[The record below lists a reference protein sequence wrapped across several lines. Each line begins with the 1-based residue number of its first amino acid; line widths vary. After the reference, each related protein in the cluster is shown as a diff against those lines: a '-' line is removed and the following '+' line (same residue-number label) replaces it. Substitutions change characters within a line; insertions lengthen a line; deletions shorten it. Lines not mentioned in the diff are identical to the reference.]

1 MDQALELRF
10 RPTGW
15 GRWLEA
21 VFLSV
26 WLLVWAAGEA
36 FALAGVGALAW
47 TLFSGRAIPNQPD
60 SPMVAVL
67 LAAFLLTILAFW
79 SLGGL
84 LALRAWLG
92 CFWAEDRLRL
102 TATDLE
108 WQQRLGPW
116 RRRRRLPRA
125 AVESVLLARR
135 GSSRGGALI
144 AQLTDRQE
152 ELTRLGTPGQ
162 RQEAAALLGGALAA
176 DPARPRRPA
185 AAALPDRWECETPSF
200 GPALLVPRRR
210 TRRIQTLVLAGP
222 ALLLA
227 AQLVSVVQ
235 RAWSNATHLPL
246 VLLVAPLTAAA
257 WWGVVWLAL
266 GRQEWRLGSAELV
279 AQSRFCGRVRE
290 RFTAQALTL
299 EESVDDDG
307 DDWFELKATQLQRLP
322 GGEARIPASVV
333 LCRRLHDPSEPL
345 SLGRWLARRTG
356 IRFDDHL
363 PSAEEREDLRRAELD
378 QLQAQ
383 LQAQLRA
390 SGRLGSWLA
399 RRLRPWL
406 EEPDPGGGPDR
417 VQRN

>member
-1 MDQALELRF
+1 MDQPVELRF

-26 WLLVWAAGEA
+26 WLLGWAAGEA
-36 FALAGVGALAW
+36 FALAMVGGLGWALI
-47 TLFSGRAIPNQPD
+47 SGRAIPNQPD
-60 SPMVAVL
+60 SPLLAVL
-67 LAAFLLTILAFW
+67 LAAFLLTWLAFW
-79 SLGGL
+79 TLGGL

-125 AVESVLLARR
+125 SLESVRLARR

-144 AQLTDRQE
+144 AQLADRQE

-162 RQEAAALLGGALAA
+162 RQEAAALLGRALAV
-176 DPARPRRPA
+176 DPPRPGRPA
-185 AAALPDRWECETPSF
+185 AAALPDRWECEAPSF

-210 TRRIQTLVLAGP
+210 TRRIQTLVMAGLALP
-222 ALLLA
+222 LASLLLA
-227 AQLVSVVQ
+227 VLRQ
-235 RAWSNATHLPL
+235 AWSHLMHLPL
-246 VLLVAPLTAAA
+246 ALMLAPLTAAA
-257 WWGVVWLAL
+257 WWGMLWLAL

-279 AQSRFCGRVRE
+279 AQRRFCGRVRE
-290 RFTAQALTL
+290 RFTARTLTL
-299 EESVDDDG
+299 VESIDDDG
-307 DDWFELKATQLQRLP
+307 DDWYELRATQLQPLP

-333 LCRRLHDPSEPL
+333 LCRRLHDPGEPR
-345 SLGRWLARRTG
+345 SLGHWLARRTG

-363 PSAEEREDLRRAELD
+363 PSAEQREALRLAELD
-378 QLQAQ
+378 QLEAQ
-383 LQAQLRA
+383 LQA

-399 RRLRPWL
+399 KRLRPWL
-406 EEPDPGGGPDR
+406 QRAEPAGESARD
-417 VQRN
+417 QRS